1 MIIVSRMIPLL
12 RAVFPY
18 AAGIAEM
25 AYWRFISLAAIGT
38 VIWITGLALLG
49 RAVGSDWQTWKNN
62 LEYVDYA
69 AVVLVLCGIGYLIV
83 RQRRRQRA
91 AL

>member
-1 MIIVSRMIPLL
+1 
-12 RAVFPY
+12 
-18 AAGIAEM
+18 M

-49 RAVGSDWQTWKNN
+49 RAVGSDWQSWKNK
-62 LEYVDYA
+62 LDYVDYA
-69 AVVLVLCGIGYLIV
+69 AVVLAVCAIVYLIF
-83 RQRRRQRA
+83 RQRQRKRQRA